1 MASACL
7 GRNGFYW
14 QAHNKISRLCHWILA
29 TVVDRNWM
37 RCRCFGAKSR
47 GGWRTDF
54 QKDPMIHYHWFHL
67 VLRRLNWRTH
77 WPLFPILITDTA
89 AHHQIC
95 ICIFLYF
102 TKNRNPSNN
111 NNGRALA
118 ERTREKKECPLCKCQ
133 LADVHRFVKAVI
145 VSLLFSPL
153 YFRLFNFLSH
163 QNKIIRNTERSEA
176 REWDSKIRRE
186 RKKPFDMLFISII
199 YTNNN
204 WSAQTNG
211 RFSLTY
217 AYWSACTFTSLNP
230 EIKADARS
238 HKIEISGNGHQ
249 SLIEIQPTFRC
260 DRIFFCSLFDGFFFI
275 RLGCGTVWSGLIRG
289 D

>member
-145 VSLLFSPL
+145 VSLLFGHSIFGSSIF
-153 YFRLFNFLSH
+153 YRIKTKSSEIQKEVKRESETAKYGESEKNRSTCFLS
-163 QNKIIRNTERSEA
+163 QLYTQIIIEVLKQMEGSV
-176 REWDSKIRRE
+176 W
-186 RKKPFDMLFISII
+186 PMLIGQH
-199 YTNNN
+199 
-204 WSAQTNG
+204 AH
-211 RFSLTY
+211 SL
-217 AYWSACTFTSLNP
+217 
-230 EIKADARS
+230 R
-238 HKIEISGNGHQ
+238 
-249 SLIEIQPTFRC
+249 
-260 DRIFFCSLFDGFFFI
+260 
-275 RLGCGTVWSGLIRG
+275 
-289 D
+289 